1 MYRRY
6 IEPVLET
13 ALSDTPV
20 VLLTGAR
27 QTGKST
33 LALQLTHD
41 KKGRYLT
48 LDDATTLAGAV
59 ADPVT
64 FLQQQQGLTVIDE
77 VQKAPDLF
85 PAIKMAVDQSRK
97 PGRFLLTGS
106 ANALML
112 PQVSE
117 SLAGRM
123 EIVSLYPF
131 SQGELAK
138 RREHFLDII
147 FSSPLPQIP
156 NSTIDLPQLLKSIFT
171 GGFPEVL
178 TRSSQPRQTAWFGS
192 YITAVLQRDVRD
204 LANIEDLTALPRLLH
219 ILASRAGCLLN
230 VSELSRATTIPQT
243 TLKRY
248 LALLEATFIFQP
260 LPAWSTNVGKRV
272 IKSPKIYLLDSGLSA
287 HVTGLT
293 IERLPTQPSTLGPL
307 CETFVLGELRK
318 QTSWARH
325 RVSLFHYRT
334 TTGRAV
340 DIILEN
346 QQGQLVGLEIKA
358 SQTVSKKDFVGLET
372 LAEHTGRNFIRGI
385 ILYGGKEVVS
395 FGKNLWA
402 WPMSTLWQIPST

>member
-1 MYRRY
+1 MYRRH

-20 VLLTGAR
+20 VLLNGAR

-33 LALQLTHD
+33 LALQLTQD

-48 LDDATTLAGAV
+48 LDDATTLAGAL
-59 ADPVT
+59 ADPVA
-64 FLQQQQGLTVIDE
+64 FLQQQQGFTVIDE

-106 ANALML
+106 ANVLML

-138 RREHFLDII
+138 HRENFIDII
-147 FSSPLPQIP
+147 FSSPLPQMP
-156 NSTIDLPQLLKSIFT
+156 ESTLVLSQLLKSIFT

-178 TRSSQPRQTAWFGS
+178 TRSSHPRQTAWFGS

-219 ILASRAGCLLN
+219 ILASRSGSLLN
-230 VSELSRATTIPQT
+230 FSELSRATTIPQT

-248 LALLEATFIFQP
+248 LSLLEATFIFQP
-260 LPAWSTNVGKRV
+260 LPAWSTNLGKRV

-287 HVTGLT
+287 HMTGLT
-293 IERLPTQPSTLGPL
+293 IDRLPTQPSALGPL

-318 QTSWARH
+318 QTSWAGH
-325 RVSLFHYRT
+325 PVSLFHYRT
-334 TTGRAV
+334 TTGREV

-358 SQTVSKKDFVGLET
+358 SQTVSKKDFAGLET
-372 LAEHTGRNFIRGI
+372 LAENTGKNFIRGI
-385 ILYGGKEVVS
+385 LLYGGKEVVP